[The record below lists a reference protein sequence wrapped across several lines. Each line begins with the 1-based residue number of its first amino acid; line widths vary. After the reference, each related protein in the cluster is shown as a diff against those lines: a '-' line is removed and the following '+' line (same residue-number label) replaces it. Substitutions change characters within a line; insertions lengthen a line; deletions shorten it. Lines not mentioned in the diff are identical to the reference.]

1 MATVHD
7 YLPSARPDRS
17 PLKCSDEKGFTLV
30 ESIVALLVLTI
41 GLVSLAELL
50 AVSLRLQVLGRNE
63 TEAVR
68 LAQDKRDQLMS
79 LNFDTAAAIGINAVD
94 SLATDVADY
103 FDRVTV
109 GESGRVVGYTRR
121 WDVSAGPDGSAN
133 LRELTILIIPDSAD
147 RRTQSPYQLVSIIR
161 RW

>member
-1 MATVHD
+1 M
-7 YLPSARPDRS
+7 
-17 PLKCSDEKGFTLV
+17 KCSDEKGFTLV
-30 ESIVALLVLTI
+30 ESIVALLVLTV
-41 GLVSLAELL
+41 GLVSMAELL
-50 AVSLRLQVLGRNE
+50 AVGLRLQMLSRNE

-79 LNFDTAAAIGINAVD
+79 LHFDTAAEIAINAVD
-94 SLATDVADY
+94 SLASDVPNY
-103 FDRVTV
+103 FDHVTV
-109 GESGRVVGYTRR
+109 GESGKAFGYTRR
-121 WDVSAGPDGSAN
+121 WDVAAGPDGSAN

>member
-1 MATVHD
+1 M
-7 YLPSARPDRS
+7 
-17 PLKCSDEKGFTLV
+17 KCSDEKGFTLV

-41 GLVSLAELL
+41 GLVSMAELL
-50 AVSLRLQVLGRNE
+50 AVSLRLQVLSRNE

-79 LNFDTAAAIGINAVD
+79 LNFDTAAEIAINGVD
-94 SLATDVADY
+94 SLAADVANY
-103 FDRVTV
+103 FDHVTV
-109 GESGRVVGYTRR
+109 GESGKVVGYTRR

-133 LRELTILIIPDSAD
+133 LRELTILIIPDDAD